1 MVLVQAT
8 RDHLSSY
15 VAALRSGWSPD
26 NARGTAASE
35 EQLTRIEADADA
47 FLVSLYDPEAKGP
60 PIKLA
65 DGSSVPRLPG
75 FVRWM
80 WDGEFCGSI
89 GLRWLPGIED
99 LPPHC
104 LGHIG
109 YSVVPW
115 KRRRGYATEALRAIL
130 PDARALG
137 LRYVQITTDPD
148 NEGSQRVILAA
159 GGYLV
164 ERFTKTEHYGGVAG
178 LRYRID
184 L

>member
-1 MVLVQAT
+1 MELIQAT
-8 RDHLSSY
+8 RDHLASY
-15 VAALRSGWSPD
+15 VAALRTGWSAD
-26 NARGTAASE
+26 NVRGAAAVQE
-35 EQLTRIEADADA
+35 ELVRIEADPDA
-47 FLVSLYDPEAKGP
+47 FLASLYDPEAKGP
-60 PIKLA
+60 RIKLP

-89 GLRWLPGIED
+89 GLRWARGTEE

-115 KRRRGYATEALRAIL
+115 KRQRGHATQALKALLPEAK
-130 PDARALG
+130 ALG

-148 NEGSQRVILAA
+148 NVASQRVILAA
-159 GGYLV
+159 GGYLL
-164 ERFTKTEHYGGVAG
+164 ERFTKTEHYGSAAG

>member
-1 MVLVQAT
+1 MELIQAT
-8 RDHLSSY
+8 RDHLASY
-15 VAALRSGWSPD
+15 VAALRTGWSAD
-26 NARGTAASE
+26 NVRGAAAVQE
-35 EQLTRIEADADA
+35 ELVRIEADPDA
-47 FLVSLYDPEAKGP
+47 FLASLYDPEAKGP
-60 PIKLA
+60 RIKLP

-89 GLRWLPGIED
+89 GLRWARGTEE

-115 KRRRGYATEALRAIL
+115 KRQCGHATQALKALLPEAK
-130 PDARALG
+130 ALG

-148 NEGSQRVILAA
+148 NVASQRVILAA
-159 GGYLV
+159 GGYLL
-164 ERFTKTEHYGGVAG
+164 ERFTKTEHYGSAAG

>member
-1 MVLVQAT
+1 MELVQGT
-8 RDHLSSY
+8 RDPLASY
-15 VAALRSGWSPD
+15 VAALRAGWSTD
-26 NARGTAASE
+26 NVRGAAAAQE
-35 EQLTRIEADADA
+35 ELVRIETDPDA
-47 FLVSLYDPEAKGP
+47 FLASLYDPEAKGP
-60 PIKLA
+60 PVKLP

-89 GLRWLPGIED
+89 GLRWARGTEE

-115 KRRRGYATEALRAIL
+115 KRQRGYATLALKALL
-130 PDARALG
+130 PEVKALG
-137 LRYVQITTDPD
+137 MRYVQITTDPD
-148 NEGSQRVILAA
+148 NAASQRVILAA
-159 GGYLV
+159 GGYLL
-164 ERFTKTEHYGGVAG
+164 ERFTKTEHYGGAAG